1 MAIELLIVAYMLIGY
16 REGVRSLQFFVCLSA
31 SGAQGC
37 KLRCTDCSK
46 ELDDTCCQTSNN
58 EQGDV
63 EARPALVPSAIIKLG
78 SSHDVFL
85 VRTVSS

>member
-16 REGVRSLQFFVCLSA
+16 REGVRSLQFLACLPA

-37 KLRCTDCSK
+37 KPRCTECSK
-46 ELDDTCCQTSNN
+46 ELDDTDCQTSDN
-58 EQGDV
+58 EQDEMAAQPV
-63 EARPALVPSAIIKLG
+63 LASSATVQFG

-85 VRTVSS
+85 SSHS